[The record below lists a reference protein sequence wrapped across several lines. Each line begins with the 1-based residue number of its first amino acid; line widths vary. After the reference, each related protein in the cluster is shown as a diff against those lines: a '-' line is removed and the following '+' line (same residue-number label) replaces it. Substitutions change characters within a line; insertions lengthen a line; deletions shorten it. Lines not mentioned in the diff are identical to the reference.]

1 MKNFGLSK
9 KLYTFSAALIFFL
22 TVLAMVSWS
31 QLGIVGELARDAGL
45 VKARQLELISS
56 TELSVTK
63 VLLQIRQA
71 LLFQD
76 ADKINAALKEIA
88 AERANITKNDNEFL
102 VALPTEKAKVEFQIW
117 LDMQKVTWPVVI
129 ENMDLVAKNQTQ
141 EGLGF
146 LSARTIPALAK
157 MQDWL
162 NTERTRQAK
171 YLTDEVAQIES
182 SAHKTALQ
190 LVVLTFCI
198 GVGLLGFSWYISKLL
213 NRRIATS
220 QSVAELVR
228 DGDLYTRHADGT
240 NDEFTPLLAALAAMQ
255 DSLATVVGTV
265 RENAEF
271 VATASAE
278 IAQGNVDLSRRTES
292 QASALEE
299 ITASMAALGTT
310 AQQNVQNA
318 SEANRL
324 AVNASG
330 IATEGGDVV
339 AKVVSTMKTINESS
353 KEIAVIVSVID
364 GIAFQTNI
372 LALNAA
378 VEAARAGEQGR
389 GFAVVAT
396 EVRNLAHRSAEAAK
410 QIKALIETSVQRVEQ
425 GVVLADDAGQTMS
438 RVVTSIQDVVTIMQ
452 EISASGA
459 EQGESVEQVGRAILE
474 MDATTQQNAALVEES
489 TAAAEN
495 LKIQSQQ
502 LVSGVSV
509 FRLGA
514 GETVRTSVASEEFSQ
529 PAQSKK
535 PLRLLTTGPMRTA

>member
-141 EGLGF
+141 EGLVF

-198 GVGLLGFSWYISKLL
+198 GVGSLGFSWYISKLL

-240 NDEFTPLLAALAAMQ
+240 NDEFSPLLAALAAMQ

-339 AKVVSTMKTINESS
+339 AKVVSTMKNINESS

-535 PLRLLTTGPMRTA
+535 PLRLLTAGPMRTA

>member
-1 MKNFGLSK
+1 M
-9 KLYTFSAALIFFL
+9 IFFL
-22 TVLAMVSWS
+22 TLLAIVSWS
-31 QLGIVGELARDAGL
+31 QLGVVGELARDAGL
-45 VKARQLELISS
+45 IKARQLELISS

-71 LLFQD
+71 LLFQEP
-76 ADKINAALKEIA
+76 AKISAALKEIA
-88 AERANITKNDNEFL
+88 AERENITKNDNEFL

-141 EGLGF
+141 EGLAF

-162 NTERTRQAK
+162 NTERSRQAK
-171 YLTDEVAQIES
+171 YLTAEVAEIES
-182 SAHKTALQ
+182 SANKTALQ

-198 GVGLLGFSWYISKLL
+198 GAGLLGFSWYISKLL

-228 DGDLYTRHADGT
+228 DGDLHTRHADGA
-240 NDEFTPLLAALAAMQ
+240 NDEFTPLLGALAAMQ

-292 QASALEE
+292 QASALEQV
-299 ITASMAALGTT
+299 TASMAALGTT

-330 IATEGGDVV
+330 IATEGGEVV
-339 AKVVSTMKTINESS
+339 AKVVSTMKDINESS

-474 MDATTQQNAALVEES
+474 MDASTQQNAALVEES

-514 GETVRTSVASEEFSQ
+514 GDTARTSSANDEYAQ
-529 PAQSKK
+529 PGQSKK
-535 PLRLLTTGPMRTA
+535 VLRLR

>member
-1 MKNFGLSK
+1 
-9 KLYTFSAALIFFL
+9 
-22 TVLAMVSWS
+22 
-31 QLGIVGELARDAGL
+31 
-45 VKARQLELISS
+45 
-56 TELSVTK
+56 
-63 VLLQIRQA
+63 
-71 LLFQD
+71 
-76 ADKINAALKEIA
+76 
-88 AERANITKNDNEFL
+88 
-102 VALPTEKAKVEFQIW
+102 
-117 LDMQKVTWPVVI
+117 
-129 ENMDLVAKNQTQ
+129 
-141 EGLGF
+141 
-146 LSARTIPALAK
+146 
-157 MQDWL
+157 
-162 NTERTRQAK
+162 
-171 YLTDEVAQIES
+171 
-182 SAHKTALQ
+182 
-190 LVVLTFCI
+190 
-198 GVGLLGFSWYISKLL
+198 LGFSWYISKLL

-228 DGDLYTRHADGT
+228 DGDLHTRHADGA
-240 NDEFTPLLAALAAMQ
+240 NDEFTPLLGALAAMQ

-292 QASALEE
+292 QASALEQV
-299 ITASMAALGTT
+299 TASMAALGTT

-324 AVNASG
+324 AINASG

-339 AKVVSTMKTINESS
+339 AKVVSTMKDINESS

-502 LVSGVSV
+502 LASGVSV

-514 GETVRTSVASEEFSQ
+514 GDTARTSSANDEFAQ
-529 PAQSKK
+529 PAHGKK
-535 PLRLLTTGPMRTA
+535 VLRLR